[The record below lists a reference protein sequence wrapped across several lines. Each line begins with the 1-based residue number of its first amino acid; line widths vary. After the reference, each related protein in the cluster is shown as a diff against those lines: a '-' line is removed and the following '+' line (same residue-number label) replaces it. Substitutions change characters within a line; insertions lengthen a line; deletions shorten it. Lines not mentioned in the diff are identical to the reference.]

1 VKNVIRVNLNKREDY
16 INKFSSDRIS
26 RELNKYLLD
35 EIKTIGLK
43 EKIKI
48 EITSKF
54 EMTDEEKQKLIE
66 MIKYN
71 YKDDITDISIISK
84 RILVLDAIIF
94 VLGVFCL
101 GLYSLSES
109 VKVMSE
115 IILIIGWLLIWEA
128 TYNTIFSKMQDRHK
142 VIRRNQLV
150 KSQIIFK

>member
-1 VKNVIRVNLNKREDY
+1 MKNVIRVNLNKREDY

-142 VIRRNQLV
+142 VIRRNQLI

>member
-1 VKNVIRVNLNKREDY
+1 MKNVIRVNLNKREDY